1 MAGKLYRWF
10 DDRLKLKPL
19 EHTLLDESIPD
30 GASWTYVFGSAP
42 LFLSCL
48 QATMGMFLA
57 VYYIPSFD
65 AELGTVRSPVTG
77 IP

>member
-19 EHTLLDESIPD
+19 EHTLLDESIPG
-30 GASWTYVFGSAP
+30 GASWIYVFGSAT
-42 LFLSCL
+42 LFLFCL